1 MKAVGCVPEKLNSV
15 KGPNEQ
21 SWLRVQLF
29 NWGIDFSI
37 TVPGSSCHLIL
48 RLGLNVSSVVPI

>member
-1 MKAVGCVPEKLNSV
+1 MKAVGCVPQKLSSI
-15 KGPNEQ
+15 KGHNEQ
-21 SWLRVQLF
+21 SWLCVQLF

-37 TVPGSSCHLIL
+37 AVPGSSSHLIP

>member
-1 MKAVGCVPEKLNSV
+1 MKAIGYVPENLDSV
-15 KGPNEQ
+15 NGHNEQ
-21 SWLRVQLF
+21 SSLHVQLF

-37 TVPGSSCHLIL
+37 TVPGSSSHLIP